1 MADGGR
7 FPGPGPAVPHAL
19 RRFLS
24 RRFPARHARA
34 LPTVLGRGRRR
45 GSAFASGLRLALAGA
60 LGAGAFGL
68 AGCSPP
74 QVILAAGT
82 TAGLAVAEERS
93 VGEQMSD
100 ASIKL
105 RLNALWLEEMP
116 DRYMDLGATVV
127 ERRVLVTG
135 TVPTPEDRVEAI
147 RLAWAVDGVRSVV
160 NRVEVADSDGL
171 GGFLRDSW
179 ISAQIESRLTFDTA
193 VFSVNYTVDTVR
205 GTVYLMGIAQD
216 AEERRR
222 VVGHARQVPY
232 VRRIVDLT
240 RLKGEPPPVPG
251 TPPGDAGA
259 IAAGASGS
267 GSADSATSAVERRPL
282 E

>member
-1 MADGGR
+1 M
-7 FPGPGPAVPHAL
+7 
-19 RRFLS
+19 
-24 RRFPARHARA
+24 
-34 LPTVLGRGRRR
+34 
-45 GSAFASGLRLALAGA
+45 
-60 LGAGAFGL
+60 
-68 AGCSPP
+68 
-74 QVILAAGT
+74 ILAAGT